1 MIKVIRMCRRTFT
14 FIRRKLKMTPHNT
27 QILKGARSLGAVIGI
42 SFLALTACAQMTQ
55 PTATAKPAKAYVGV
69 FKDNVVAVVD
79 TQTNS
84 VLRTIPIPAGPH
96 GLVVTPDGR
105 KVYVSSDGASTV
117 TVIDTATDSVATT
130 IEVGST
136 PHGLAISR
144 DGGKVLVAGF
154 GANQSMI
161 IDTATDRI
169 VGRVPVPQP
178 HNSAISPDGRT
189 AYVGSQQQGDTSLI
203 ILDLVRR
210 TQIGKIPLDRTP
222 RALDLSP
229 DGKQLYFTVAGANAV
244 QVLDT
249 ASNRVVGQIPVGASP
264 HHP

>member
-1 MIKVIRMCRRTFT
+1 
-14 FIRRKLKMTPHNT
+14 MTPHNI
-27 QILKGARSLGAVIGI
+27 QIIKGARSLGALMGI
-42 SFLALTACAQMTQ
+42 SFLALTACGQMAQ
-55 PTATAKPAKAYVGV
+55 PGAGATAKPAKAYVGV

-84 VLRTIPIPAGPH
+84 VLRAIPIPAGPH

-154 GANQSMI
+154 GANQS
-161 IDTATDRI
+161 
-169 VGRVPVPQP
+169 
-178 HNSAISPDGRT
+178 
-189 AYVGSQQQGDTSLI
+189 
-203 ILDLVRR
+203 
-210 TQIGKIPLDRTP
+210 
-222 RALDLSP
+222 
-229 DGKQLYFTVAGANAV
+229 
-244 QVLDT
+244 
-249 ASNRVVGQIPVGASP
+249 
-264 HHP
+264 

>member
-1 MIKVIRMCRRTFT
+1 YGCAEELLL
-14 FIRRKLKMTPHNT
+14 IRRKYKMTPHNI
-27 QILKGARSLGAVIGI
+27 QIIKGARSLGALMGI
-42 SFLALTACAQMTQ
+42 SVLALTACGQMAQ
-55 PTATAKPAKAYVGV
+55 PAATAKPAKAYVGV

-117 TVIDTATDSVATT
+117 TVIDTATDTVATT

-144 DGGKVLVAGF
+144 DGSKVLVAGF

-169 VGRVPVPQP
+169 VGRVPVAQP

-189 AYVGSQQQGDTSLI
+189 AYVGSQQQGAT
-203 ILDLVRR
+203 
-210 TQIGKIPLDRTP
+210 
-222 RALDLSP
+222 AL
-229 DGKQLYFTVAGANAV
+229 
-244 QVLDT
+244 
-249 ASNRVVGQIPVGASP
+249 
-264 HHP
+264 